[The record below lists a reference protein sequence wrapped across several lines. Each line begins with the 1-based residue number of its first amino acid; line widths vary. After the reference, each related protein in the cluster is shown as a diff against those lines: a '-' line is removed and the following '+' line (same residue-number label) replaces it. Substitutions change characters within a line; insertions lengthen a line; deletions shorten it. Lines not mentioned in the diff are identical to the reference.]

1 MSGTFRSAAT
11 AAEEFQSDQI
21 HIIDTKTIG
30 CNLGTLVLKARQ
42 WADEGVEIEELIERV
57 NEMAS
62 RDQTFFLVPTLEYLH
77 QGGLIGGAS
86 KLIGTLLQ
94 IIPILTLIDRQV
106 EAYDKVRSLKQAIRT
121 LVEMNFGL
129 CENNPDANLAWHLGN
144 VILKLQLI

>member
-1 MSGTFRSAAT
+1 M
-11 AAEEFQSDQI
+11 E
-21 HIIDTKTIG
+21 ID
-30 CNLGTLVLKARQ
+30 
-42 WADEGVEIEELIERV
+42 ELIERV

-77 QGGLIGGAS
+77 KGGLIGGAS

-129 CENNPDANLAWHLGN
+129 CENNPDANLALGQCDSQAA
-144 VILKLQLI
+144 IDLISEPLRESLGLSHIPVYTVPPAIVVHVGPGLIVTSCFSKS